1 MDPVRGLARDLVA
14 SPKDLGEATSNGMEE
29 LNKNIEKYLPFL
41 EDLRGRLFRGVI
53 LFAIFFVAGF
63 FFTGTILK
71 KILELV
77 HLDQVTIAASSPF
90 QFIEIAMDFGFFLA
104 IIVCIPYIIY
114 SFYSFIVP
122 ALTKNEQ
129 IKLLKS
135 IPLSV
140 VLFIVGFSYGFFILN
155 YALKALASINIGL
168 GIANFWNVGQFLSQI
183 FITSALLGLIF
194 QFPLLLTLLIKLGI
208 ITPETLKNQ
217 RRVAYFLMFSLTALL
232 PPTDIL
238 SLVAMVLPLVLLYEV
253 TILLNKNKYH
263 VWTLEPRRAELK
275 LSSIEREQV

>member
-1 MDPVRGLARDLVA
+1 
-14 SPKDLGEATSNGMEE
+14 
-29 LNKNIEKYLPFL
+29 L

-63 FFTGTILK
+63 FFAGTILK

-104 IIVCIPYIIY
+104 IMVCVPYIIY
-114 SFYSFIVP
+114 SFYVFIVP
-122 ALTKNEQ
+122 ALTKNER

-135 IPLSV
+135 TPLSIG
-140 VLFIVGFSYGFFILN
+140 LFVIGFFYGFFVLN
-155 YALKALASINIGL
+155 YALEALASINIGL
-168 GIANFWNVGQFLSQI
+168 GIANFWNIGQFLSQV

-194 QFPLLLTLLIKLGI
+194 EFPLLLTLLIKLGI
-208 ITPETLKNQ
+208 ITPQTLKNQ
-217 RRVAYFLMFSLTALL
+217 RRVAYFLMLLLTALL
-232 PPTDIL
+232 PPTDVL
-238 SLVAMVLPLVLLYEV
+238 SLIAMVLPLVLLYEV

-263 VWTLEPRRAELK
+263 VWTK
-275 LSSIEREQV
+275 I

>member
-1 MDPVRGLARDLVA
+1 
-14 SPKDLGEATSNGMEE
+14 MEE

-63 FFTGTILK
+63 FFAGPILK
-71 KILELV
+71 KIFEFV

-104 IIVCIPYIIY
+104 IMVCIPYIIY
-114 SFYSFIVP
+114 SFYIFIVP

-135 IPLSV
+135 APLSV
-140 VLFIVGFSYGFFILN
+140 VLFIIGFSYGFFVLN
-155 YALKALASINIGL
+155 YALETLASVNIGL
-168 GIANFWNVGQFLSQI
+168 GIANFWNIGQFLSQI
-183 FITSALLGLIF
+183 SITSAMLGLIF
-194 QFPLLLTLLIKLGI
+194 EFPLLLSLLIKLGI

-217 RRVAYFLMFSLTALL
+217 RRIAYFLMLFFTALL
-232 PPTDIL
+232 PPADVF
-238 SLVAMVLPLVLLYEV
+238 SLIAMVFPLVLLYEMI
-253 TILLNKNKYH
+253 ILLNIKKY
-263 VWTLEPRRAELK
+263 
-275 LSSIEREQV
+275 QVETRI